1 MVYIPLEMDLMAYR
15 ESFAKQRAVQMYLL
29 NHNQDLVE
37 EMLRQEGAGEQASAL
52 ALLYYRD
59 YLFIKNKQSKAKIK
73 NAKME
78 LVIGITLITAS
89 LAYSVLTYFILE
101 NDNYLVFIGLLII
114 GAILTIRG
122 LIDRQLKNSPLT

>member
-59 YLFIKNKQSKAKIK
+59 YLFIKNKQNYNF
-73 NAKME
+73 NA
-78 LVIGITLITAS
+78 
-89 LAYSVLTYFILE
+89 
-101 NDNYLVFIGLLII
+101 
-114 GAILTIRG
+114 
-122 LIDRQLKNSPLT
+122 

>member
-1 MVYIPLEMDLMAYR
+1 MAYR